1 MSLCYYNNN
10 DIDYKYARGDED
22 YHFELV
28 NLNDDQ
34 YYGLVNN
41 TKYSNHGEDQLYVI
55 TEHAERNRNSI
66 DNTRH
71 DLKIKLKGELS
82 SSLRL
87 FEKRYGADLE
97 ANGDGNYSI
106 SYTPIVQYEKN
117 AAANRRVFILALF
130 AMFAVSFFLMLLLF
144 SFRLNHFKFTYGIYL
159 TFGANFKKLFT
170 SSFWEMTT
178 VTLVTYLPSCLV
190 SYLLAK
196 FIYASGGATFA
207 VHGFSFLIVLLFT
220 FAVTSLSVLAPITA
234 LARSMPVKAL
244 AAEDNSN
251 FVSVPRRS
259 SERTIRRF
267 PYGYLAGNIIRFR
280 KYLIKLILCGMVF
293 GTMFVGGSY
302 FAKLYSEK
310 INYNYPAFTVD
321 FSGGEDS
328 YDDSMYDTLVSIDGV
343 TDVKKTRSTS
353 AVYVK
358 SHLLLDPS
366 DVGAFT
372 GLLSYTLDGE
382 KYKVSGDFSFSPL
395 DAGMADYLQK
405 NYDCD
410 GDVGACVDSSDL
422 IAISDS
428 RYNSRIYKFKPGDK
442 VKIAVFLS
450 SDTKP
455 ESVETG
461 KAYMR
466 QQLECNSYSYRTYT
480 VGAVIHGMPAGSET
494 PIYMPCIDYSLYTG
508 ESSEYVTAD
517 VYTEKGL
524 TDAQRSAV
532 GDKLRTFGYK
542 YDNTEIV
549 DNFANTDTH
558 ELEKNY
564 YRFALILSWLVL
576 IISPVVWMFA
586 QILFYLKREGEIY
599 VLEAFGASR
608 REIRT
613 VYFGEGAISAVVS
626 ALIFTACSLIV
637 TRLICTAANRIA
649 PEPGF
654 AYALPAIEYICG
666 FIFTSVSAFLSAAIP
681 YFVYNRKKSAVMRA
695 AASDERI

>member
-1 MSLCYYNNN
+1 MFEKFFNNIKYAVKNILFHKSEFVSFFITVFVIQVIFGVVSLCYYNNN

-130 AMFAVSFFLMLLLF
+130 AMFAISFFLMLLLF

-302 FAKLYSEK
+302 FAKLYS
-310 INYNYPAFTVD
+310 
-321 FSGGEDS
+321 
-328 YDDSMYDTLVSIDGV
+328 
-343 TDVKKTRSTS
+343 
-353 AVYVK
+353 
-358 SHLLLDPS
+358 
-366 DVGAFT
+366 
-372 GLLSYTLDGE
+372 
-382 KYKVSGDFSFSPL
+382 
-395 DAGMADYLQK
+395 
-405 NYDCD
+405 
-410 GDVGACVDSSDL
+410 
-422 IAISDS
+422 
-428 RYNSRIYKFKPGDK
+428 
-442 VKIAVFLS
+442 
-450 SDTKP
+450 
-455 ESVETG
+455 
-461 KAYMR
+461 
-466 QQLECNSYSYRTYT
+466 
-480 VGAVIHGMPAGSET
+480 
-494 PIYMPCIDYSLYTG
+494 
-508 ESSEYVTAD
+508 
-517 VYTEKGL
+517 
-524 TDAQRSAV
+524 
-532 GDKLRTFGYK
+532 
-542 YDNTEIV
+542 
-549 DNFANTDTH
+549 
-558 ELEKNY
+558 
-564 YRFALILSWLVL
+564 
-576 IISPVVWMFA
+576 
-586 QILFYLKREGEIY
+586 
-599 VLEAFGASR
+599 
-608 REIRT
+608 
-613 VYFGEGAISAVVS
+613 
-626 ALIFTACSLIV
+626 
-637 TRLICTAANRIA
+637 
-649 PEPGF
+649 
-654 AYALPAIEYICG
+654 
-666 FIFTSVSAFLSAAIP
+666 
-681 YFVYNRKKSAVMRA
+681 
-695 AASDERI
+695 